1 MRFMISPGEDGVPVT
16 KFHFA
21 GSEGHSSGVGVGSR
35 VEVGAGSIS
44 TGQSCGHRLS
54 FLRLL
59 PQRESQ
65 KNDQRRHNK
74 QRHLDEK
81 AGLSTAADICR
92 IGQKVSQLIQTYIL
106 L

>member
-1 MRFMISPGEDGVPVT
+1 
-16 KFHFA
+16 
-21 GSEGHSSGVGVGSR
+21 
-35 VEVGAGSIS
+35 
-44 TGQSCGHRLS
+44 
-54 FLRLL
+54 LRLL